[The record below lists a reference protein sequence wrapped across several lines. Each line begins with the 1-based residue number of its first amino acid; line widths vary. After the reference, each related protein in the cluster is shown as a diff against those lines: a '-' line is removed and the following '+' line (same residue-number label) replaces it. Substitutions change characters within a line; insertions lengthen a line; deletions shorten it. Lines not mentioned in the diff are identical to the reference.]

1 MLKSALAGGLIAVAI
16 VAALLAIGCTAA
28 FDPVMS
34 GAGPSHR
41 GVPSVVATTKTPARH
56 VHYVS
61 NGVPA
66 AYRGRL
72 NLFKPTIGNVIEGA
86 RLYDQSC
93 AACHGLM
100 GVGDGEAGEKLA
112 SPPADLGASLAQ
124 PLYRDDFFFW
134 TIADGGAKFGTDMP
148 PFKNDLSKGEIW
160 KIVTFMRAA
169 FAERTASAVA
179 RDATAPP

>member
-1 MLKSALAGGLIAVAI
+1 MLKSALAGGPIAI
-16 VAALLAIGCTAA
+16 VFVATLFAIGCTAD
-28 FDPVMS
+28 FDPS
-34 GAGPSHR
+34 TNDATASRP
-41 GVPSVVATTKTPARH
+41 GVQSTAATTKTPARH
-56 VHYVS
+56 SHYIR

-72 NLFKPTIGNVIEGA
+72 NLFKPTIGNLIEGA

-93 AACHGLM
+93 AVCHGLM

-112 SPPADLGASLAQ
+112 LPPADLSASLAQ

-134 TIADGGAKFGTDMP
+134 TIADGGSQFGTDMP
-148 PFKNDLSKGEIW
+148 PFKSALSKGEIW

-169 FAERTASAVA
+169 FAERTASPAA
-179 RDATAPP
+179 RDAISPP